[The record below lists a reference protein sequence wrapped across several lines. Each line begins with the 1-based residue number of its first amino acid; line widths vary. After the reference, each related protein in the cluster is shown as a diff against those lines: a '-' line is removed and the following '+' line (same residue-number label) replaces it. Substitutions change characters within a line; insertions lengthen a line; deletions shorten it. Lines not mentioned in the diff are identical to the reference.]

1 VGGRA
6 AGVGVGEEE
15 GEGGGGGGGGR
26 HGAVGGGGGLASRK
40 MGGGER
46 RRLGEDARDVAGG
59 LGFFGEEAKSNR
71 SADLV
76 VNWRQPAS

>member
-1 VGGRA
+1 
-6 AGVGVGEEE
+6 
-15 GEGGGGGGGGR
+15 
-26 HGAVGGGGGLASRK
+26 LASRK